1 MKMIFWKNKYTS
13 VLAITLLALSASNSW
28 GRTARAIFVGAT
40 ADSPKEAT
48 LVAGESQVTI
58 PLPRRY
64 LSPEFEL
71 PNGPLNIAV
80 LANPPLPDTEIDP
93 TAPKVVIP
101 EDYGRCLL
109 LFIPDPRNKTFPA
122 RVVAIDTS
130 PSIFKEGHS
139 VIYNLSN
146 FSVAGQFGERK
157 LVVPPRKRAA
167 LKPPVS
173 EAGGYPVQIAC
184 QASEESKWITI
195 CHSTWVHNPQARQLI
210 FITSTDGRQTPRVWS
225 VFDTSK

>member
-1 MKMIFWKNKYTS
+1 MQMIFWKNNYT
-13 VLAITLLALSASNSW
+13 LALVITLLALSVSTAS

-64 LSPEFEL
+64 LSSEFEL
-71 PNGPLNIAV
+71 PNGALNMAV

-93 TAPKVVIP
+93 AAPVLVIP
-101 EDYGRCLL
+101 EEYGRCLL

-122 RVVAIDTS
+122 RVIAIDTS

-146 FSVAGQFGERK
+146 FSVAGQFGERQ
-157 LVVPPRKRAA
+157 LVVPPRKRRA

-173 EAGGYPVQIAC
+173 DAGGYPVKIAC
-184 QASEESKWITI
+184 QASEDSNWITI

-210 FITSTDGRQTPRVWS
+210 FITSSDERQTPRVWS